1 MLLSVTQTN
10 TALQALSKKW
20 GDKLRITKR
29 QLRRVIK
36 EAILS
41 EAGRGIM
48 HIVKKHG
55 GKRLPKADKYDF
67 TRYEFKDDRTAFIV
81 VTLMADQGRQ
91 AADSGNIVT
100 VYT

>member
-1 MLLSVTQTN
+1 M
-10 TALQALSKKW
+10 K
-20 GDKLRITKR
+20 ITKR
-29 QLRRVIK
+29 QLRRVIR
-36 EAILS
+36 EAVLN

-48 HIVKKHG
+48 HIIKKHG

-91 AADSGNIVT
+91 AANSGNIVT